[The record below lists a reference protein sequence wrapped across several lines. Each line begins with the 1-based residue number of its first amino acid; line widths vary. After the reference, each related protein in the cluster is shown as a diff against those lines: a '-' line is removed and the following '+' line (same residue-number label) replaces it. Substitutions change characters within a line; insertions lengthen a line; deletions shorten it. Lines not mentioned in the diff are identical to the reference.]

1 MALEEIEINK
11 DNLNVDTFKTLIANV
26 AEQINIKLQNEEG
39 ISLED
44 IDKSVTQINNA
55 YSMLVTVNSDTNDR
69 DISAIEQMKVSFD
82 NAIDDIQTR
91 LDNGD
96 FNGKDGNDGQSFT
109 FDMFTPEQ
117 LDSLKVKGDDGQP
130 FTYEMFTPE
139 QLESLKVKGDDG
151 KPFTYDMFT
160 PEQLESLKVKGD
172 DGTPFTYADLTPEQ
186 LESFKSSSNLINITV
201 FMDNNYVYTN
211 SLEYVDLFN
220 FSFDNSD
227 GLTKSAVI
235 ECSISHLLEGRVRGE
250 FSLFKNDI
258 LLGSVYHATWGD
270 GYWRIPLNSLFLK
283 DDNILNGLN
292 EYSLKFRCLALNG
305 SISAIYYNYSNTQS
319 FYKITQLGV

>member
-39 ISLED
+39 IPLED

-82 NAIDDIQTR
+82 NAIDDIQTK

-96 FNGKDGNDGQSFT
+96 FNGEDGQSFT

-117 LDSLKVKGDDGQP
+117 LESLKVKGDDGQP
-130 FTYEMFTPE
+130 FTFDMFTPEQLESLKVKGDDGEPFTYDMFTPE

-151 KPFTYDMFT
+151 KPFTYD
-160 PEQLESLKVKGD
+160 
-172 DGTPFTYADLTPEQ
+172 DLTPEQ
-186 LESFKSSSNLINITV
+186 KEDLKQGNGKVLQFKHYTSDAPFDTTSTSYQDAVSLDFKPVSENSIVLI
-201 FMDNNYVYTN
+201 
-211 SLEYVDLFN
+211 
-220 FSFDNSD
+220 
-227 GLTKSAVI
+227 
-235 ECSISHLLEGRVRGE
+235 E
-250 FSLFKNDI
+250 FSGHFFKYDNVSAGYSGARIIYGDLIVRHIDYLNYINSSLQYMYEGGYRAI
-258 LLGSVYHATWGD
+258 LKPDNLDKYYPHKQLYV
-270 GYWRIPLNSLFLK
+270 FLK
-283 DDNILNGLN
+283 
-292 EYSLKFRCLALNG
+292 FPH
-305 SISAIYYNYSNTQS
+305 
-319 FYKITQLGV
+319 